1 MAPTAPRQLVLD
13 RAAIEAVAPPIAE
26 IVDLVEDTYRRDA
39 AGEVEAPTKIGVHPD
54 RPHSFLHAMPAWV
67 SGGGGALGVKW
78 ISYYPGNSARGWP
91 DSSGLIVLNDPEHG
105 LPVAIME
112 GMWITLVRT
121 ASCAAVAARHCAR
134 GEPKRLGL
142 VGCGGLGYWTVR
154 VFGAVFPGIEEF
166 YVASKTKESRTRFCG
181 ENSALGSWTLRP
193 VDRLEDAVRDMDI
206 VVSSVPQ
213 GTERPLQGAWWTP
226 GTLAIPL
233 DVVSAW
239 DDAAFARLDRLVT
252 DNFDGLTAAIRQ
264 RRPDL
269 VLPGGDWASFA
280 DVVSGR
286 VPGRTNAEE
295 RIMAIPTG
303 VAGVDMTLAW
313 EIYRRARDAGV
324 GSEIALL
331 T

>member
-1 MAPTAPRQLVLD
+1 MALITPKQLVLD

-26 IVDLVEDTYRRDA
+26 IDDIVEDPYRMEA
-39 AGEVEAPTKIGVHPD
+39 AGEVESPTKIGVHPG

-67 SGGGGALGVKW
+67 SGAGALGMKW

-91 DSSGLIVLNDPEHG
+91 DSSGLIVLNDPVHG

-121 ASCAAVAARHCAR
+121 AACAAVAARHCVR

-142 VGCGGLGYWTVR
+142 VGCGGLGYWSVR
-154 VFGAVFPGIEEF
+154 VFGAVFPSIEEF
-166 YVASKTKESRTRFCG
+166 RVASRTKDSRNLFCA
-181 ENSALGSWTLRP
+181 ENSDLGSWTLRP
-193 VDRLEDAVRDMDI
+193 VEHTEDAVRDMDI

-213 GTERPLQGAWWTP
+213 GTERPLDGAWWSP

-239 DDAAFARLDRLVT
+239 DDSAFARLDRLVT
-252 DNFDGLTAAIRQ
+252 DNLDGLRSAVRQ

-269 VLPGGDWASFA
+269 ALPGELVSLA

-286 VPGRTNAEE
+286 VPGRTDGEE

-303 VAGVDMTLAW
+303 IASVDMTLAW
-313 EIYRRARDAGV
+313 EIYRRARNAGV

>member
-1 MAPTAPRQLVLD
+1 MAPMTPKQLILD
-13 RAAIEAVAPPIAE
+13 RAAIEAVAPPLAD
-26 IVDLVEDTYRRDA
+26 IVELIEDTYRMDA
-39 AGEVEAPTKIGVHPD
+39 AGEVESPTKIGVHPG
-54 RPHSFLHAMPAWV
+54 PAHSFLHAMPAWV
-67 SGGGGALGVKW
+67 PGAGALGMKW

-91 DSSGLIVLNDPEHG
+91 DSSGLIVLNEPEHG
-105 LPVAIME
+105 QPVAIME
-112 GMWITLVRT
+112 AMWITLVRT
-121 ASCAAVAARHCAR
+121 AACAAVAARHCAK
-134 GEPKRLGL
+134 GAPKRVGL
-142 VGCGGLGYWTVR
+142 VGCGGLGYWSVR
-154 VFGAVFPGIEEF
+154 VFGAAFPGIEEF
-166 YVASKTKESRTRFCG
+166 HVASRTKESRTRFCE
-181 ENSALGSWTLRP
+181 ENSGLGPWSLRP
-193 VDRLEDAVRDMDI
+193 VDRVEDAVRDMDI

-213 GTERPLQGAWWTP
+213 GTERALDGAWWSP

-239 DDAAFARLDRLVT
+239 DDSAFARLDRLVT
-252 DNFDGLTAAIRQ
+252 DNLDGLKVAVRQ

-269 VLPGGDWASFA
+269 ALPDKLVSLA

-286 VPGRTNAEE
+286 APGRIGAEE

-303 VAGVDMTLAW
+303 VASVDMTLAW

>member
-26 IVDLVEDTYRRDA
+26 IVDIVEDTYRMDA

-67 SGGGGALGVKW
+67 SGGDALGVKW
-78 ISYYPGNSARGWP
+78 ISYYPGNTERGWP

-121 ASCAAVAARHCAR
+121 AACGAVAARHCVR

-142 VGCGGLGYWTVR
+142 VGCGGLGHWSVR

-166 YVASKTKESRTRFCG
+166 RVASRTEASRNRFCD
-181 ENSALGSWTLRP
+181 EMSTMGSWTLRP

-213 GTERPLQGAWWTP
+213 GSERPLKGAWWTP

-233 DVVSAW
+233 DVLSAW
-239 DDAAFARLDRLVT
+239 DDEAFTRLDRLVT
-252 DNFDGLTAAIRQ
+252 DNYEGLQGIIRQ
-264 RRPDL
+264 RRPGL
-269 VLPGGDWASFA
+269 VLPEDWASFG
-280 DVVSGR
+280 DVVTGR
-286 VPGRTNAEE
+286 SPGRTNSDE

-303 VAGVDMTLAW
+303 VASVDMTLAW